1 MEKGK
6 YTVRDMLAFDRTELA
21 NERTFLAYVR
31 TFVGMMAS
39 GAALLKLFDVAWA
52 HTTAIVLLILGPAI
66 FLLGFVRFIR
76 VKNRLKRYTPDET

>member
-6 YTVRDMLAFDRTELA
+6 YTVRDLLAFERTELA

-31 TFVGMMAS
+31 AFVGMMAS

-52 HTTAIVLLILGPAI
+52 HTTAVVLLILGPCLFA
-66 FLLGFVRFIR
+66 FGLVRFVG
-76 VKNRLKRYTPDET
+76 VKRRLKRYTPDET